1 MEEVTRYKAESGMIF
16 NNKQAAIEDD
26 LIKELKDQLYSVAA
40 DGNDMGTL
48 NKTGNNISTI
58 DRIIEF
64 RFRILQ
70 ILSKAKEKYGDDF

>member
-1 MEEVTRYKAESGMIF
+1 MKEVIKYVSESGEIF

-26 LIKELKDQLYSVAA
+26 LIKELKDQLYSIAVE
-40 DGNDMGTL
+40 DDTGIL
-48 NKTGNNISTI
+48 NRTGNNITTI

-70 ILSKAKEKYGDDF
+70 ILSKSKEKYGDDF